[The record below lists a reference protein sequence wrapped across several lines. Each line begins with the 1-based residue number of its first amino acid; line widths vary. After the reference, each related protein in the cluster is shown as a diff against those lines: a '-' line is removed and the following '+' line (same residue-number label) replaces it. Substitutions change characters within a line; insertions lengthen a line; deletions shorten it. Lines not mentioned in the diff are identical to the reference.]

1 MDTNELVAQA
11 RSRFD
16 HAAARRVLKEKYQ
29 ARMIFGYCGGLW
41 RAGPEL
47 LAVLQSIPVEDDV
60 VLLDL
65 YDTPVKISPLELQHL
80 AFDRWQEQLNAWLVE
95 HDELSKKR

>member
-1 MDTNELVAQA
+1 MDTDALIAHA
-11 RSRFD
+11 RTRFD
-16 HAAARRVLKEKYQ
+16 HVTARRVLKEKYQ

-80 AFDRWQEQLNAWLVE
+80 VFDRWQEQLNAWLVE
-95 HDELSKKR
+95 HDELNKKR

>member
-1 MDTNELVAQA
+1 MIAHA
-11 RSRFD
+11 RARFD
-16 HAAARRVLKEKYQ
+16 HIAARRLLKEKYE

-47 LAVLQSIPVEDDV
+47 LAVLQSVPVEDHV

-65 YDTPVKISPLELQHL
+65 YDNPVKINPLDLQHL

>member
-1 MDTNELVAQA
+1 MDTDALIAHA
-11 RSRFD
+11 RTRFD
-16 HAAARRVLKEKYQ
+16 HVTARRVLKEKYQ

>member
-1 MDTNELVAQA
+1 MDTDALIAHA
-11 RSRFD
+11 RTRFD
-16 HAAARRVLKEKYQ
+16 HVTARRVLKEKYQ

-47 LAVLQSIPVEDDV
+47 LTVLQAVPVEDDV

-95 HDELSKKR
+95 HDELSTKR

>member
-1 MDTNELVAQA
+1 MDTDALIAHA
-11 RSRFD
+11 RTRFD
-16 HAAARRVLKEKYQ
+16 HATARRVLKEKYQ
-29 ARMIFGYCGGLW
+29 ARMLFAHSGGMW

-47 LAVLQSIPVEDDV
+47 LAVLQSVPVEDHV

>member
-29 ARMIFGYCGGLW
+29 AKMIFAHAGGMFKST
-41 RAGPEL
+41 PEMITFL
-47 LAVLQSIPVEDDV
+47 SLYSNEEI

-65 YDTPVKISPLELQHL
+65 YDTPVKVNADHL
-80 AFDRWQEQLNAWLVE
+80 KDEMQKRWYEQMNAWLIE
-95 HDELSKKR
+95 HEELSRQR